1 LISWAGISQ
10 SRSCGRTKETHHYP
24 THLSN
29 KLRAIHNKSSNRWLL
44 MEISGE
50 LIGEFRTAV
59 GSDVSNSLGDDDCI
73 RFLRARNGNITKASA
88 MATTWYEWWHTS
100 LSGSNA
106 EDLTPATILTQIDY
120 QWDSV
125 MKEYCP
131 HSFEG
136 WDKLGRPI
144 YWVCFPFPP
153 PLLS

>member
-1 LISWAGISQ
+1 
-10 SRSCGRTKETHHYP
+10 
-24 THLSN
+24 
-29 KLRAIHNKSSNRWLL
+29 

-136 WDKLGRPI
+136 WDKQGRPI

-153 PLLS
+153 PLLSSPLLTCCQLCRSKLDSSQIILERSLRQCLLTI